1 MPGGHISALSRCC
14 AAASH
19 RSATADESN
28 GPLTT
33 PRLPAREDAERELS
47 RPEYHQHDPSLPHRA
62 VDWLWDRLGDLLR
75 TAAEAA
81 PGGSVGLTVLALV
94 LALLLVALRLRLGAL
109 RTRRTT
115 GSATL
120 FPDRLRSAADHR
132 AAAEAHA
139 QAQRWTAAVQ
149 ERMRA
154 LVRSLEERALLDP
167 RPGRTADEATT
178 EAATV
183 LPGLAE
189 PLRAAAR
196 TFDEVSYADRPADP
210 TDYALLR
217 DLDNL
222 LLRTTP
228 APLASHTSSAPAS
241 HGWAV

>member
-1 MPGGHISALSRCC
+1 MPPLSTGRPPPTRATALS
-14 AAASH
+14 
-19 RSATADESN
+19 
-28 GPLTT
+28 PP

-47 RPEYHQHDPSLPHRA
+47 RSEYHQHDPSLLHR
-62 VDWLWDRLGDLLR
+62 VLDWLWDRLGDLLR

-81 PGGSVGLTVLALV
+81 PGGSVGLTVLVLV

-115 GSATL
+115 GSAAL

-132 AAAEAHA
+132 TAAESHA
-139 QAQRWTAAVQ
+139 RADHWTPAVQ

-167 RPGRTADEATT
+167 RPGRTADEATS
-178 EAATV
+178 EAAV
-183 LPGLAE
+183 DLPQLADR
-189 PLRAAAR
+189 LRAAAR
-196 TFDEVSYADRPADP
+196 TFDEVSYAGRPADP
-210 TDYALLR
+210 ADYAHLR
-217 DLDNL
+217 DLDNA

-228 APLASHTSSAPAS
+228 APLANRTSAAPAS

>member
-1 MPGGHISALSRCC
+1 MPGGHIDALSRCC
-14 AAASH
+14 AAPLH
-19 RSATADESN
+19 RAATVDEGD
-28 GPLTT
+28 GPVTT

-47 RPEYHQHDPSLPHRA
+47 RPEYHHHDPSLLHRA
-62 VDWLWDRLGDLLR
+62 LDWLWDRLGDLLR

-81 PGGSVGLTVLALV
+81 PGGSVGLTVLAFVLV
-94 LALLLVALRLRLGAL
+94 LLLVALRLRLGAL
-109 RTRRTT
+109 RTRSTI
-115 GSATL
+115 GSAAL

-132 AAAEAHA
+132 AAAESHA
-139 QAQRWTAAVQ
+139 QADRWTPAVQ

-178 EAATV
+178 EAATD
-183 LPGLAE
+183 LPELAE
-189 PLRAAAR
+189 RLRAAAR

-210 TDYALLR
+210 ADYALLR
-217 DLDNL
+217 DLDHA

-228 APLASHTSSAPAS
+228 APLASRTSSAPTS